1 MKEQIQQLIDNYK
14 LSKLEVFSYLE
25 ELNQIDSSKLDY
37 KEIDSLRESVI
48 RYEESHYLYSIII
61 TELENLL

>member
-1 MKEQIQQLIDNYK
+1 MKEQIEELIEKYK
-14 LSKLEVFSYLE
+14 LQKLEVFSYLE

-37 KEIDSLRESVI
+37 KENDSLRESII

-61 TELENLL
+61 NDLENLL

>member
-14 LSKLEVFSYLE
+14 LSKLEVVSYLE